1 MENKGIE
8 FLINANVLRNK
19 DFSWDVRFTGT
30 ANKNKIIKLATE
42 KPIENTLTIR
52 KVGEAYNTF
61 YMPEYAGVDPETGEA
76 MWYKGQEGDEK
87 TKNVNE
93 AGQRIVGS
101 ADPKFYGG
109 FGMNFKYKG
118 FDFSFDTSFTLGNK
132 VYNSS
137 LLF

>member
-1 MENKGIE
+1 M
-8 FLINANVLRNK
+8 INANVLRNK

-76 MWYKGQEGDEK
+76 MWY
-87 TKNVNE
+87 
-93 AGQRIVGS
+93 
-101 ADPKFYGG
+101 
-109 FGMNFKYKG
+109 
-118 FDFSFDTSFTLGNK
+118 
-132 VYNSS
+132 
-137 LLF
+137 